1 MKKIYSIFFLVFSLA
16 PYCLFATEKLEK
28 DQYYYKSYYRNYWTG
43 KNLVVAVIDDGVWQW
58 HPDLKWSEWLNK
70 KEIPGNWIDDDKNG
84 YIDDYFGFNFVDN
97 SFDVTPKWTHGTAV
111 AGIIWAQINESW
123 IAWLAP
129 DAKIMSLIACGE
141 ISCSFENVRNAI
153 YYAVDNG
160 ANLINLSLWGSGY
173 VGFNSNYDDVIEYAY
188 NKWVVVV
195 VSAWNG
201 DPESAWVYGQ
211 DLDQVKVSPVC
222 NDKNGINMV
231 IGVGATHSLNNNK
244 TLWSNFGSCV
254 DTWAQGVNVTSTTDP
269 KHNDGYFYDSTL
281 SGTSFSAPIITGI
294 AAILKSSY
302 PELTPLELIDLIS
315 SSIDPSDMNEL
326 SKMKD
331 ARQCIIRSFN
341 LSVKNG
347 GKILISGQHFR
358 SHSSFSLVKID
369 SEGKQIN
376 VIIDK
381 WVQVL
386 DADLISL
393 DTSLLNL
400 SEGVYSLTWTNNT
413 CKNEW
418 NSITI
423 EWGLTYANKTI
434 PKSSSAS
441 PSNTPNSLTED
452 SHILSEAGIIM
463 KQDNESAYRLNDN
476 VLRQEV
482 IGMAVKIWWFS
493 LPDNYSC
500 RKLFSDVTQTKPNN
514 WACRAVEVSADNWI
528 ISRANSIFRPEEN
541 ITRAEALAIL
551 LKAANIQIQEY
562 NGISKY
568 SDTTLAWQINVVNT
582 ALSKW
587 IIDGT
592 ENFYPNRPAT
602 RGEIF
607 NMARRILEQK

>member
-1 MKKIYSIFFLVFSLA
+1 MKKLFSIFFLVFLFVPSS
-16 PYCLFATEKLEK
+16 LFATEKLEK
-28 DQYYYKSYYRNYWTG
+28 EQYYYKPYYRNYWTG
-43 KNLVVAVIDDGVWQW
+43 KNLIVAVIDDGVWQW

-70 KEIPGNWIDDDKNG
+70 KEISDNWIDDDKNG

-97 SFDVTPKWTHGTAV
+97 NFDVTPKWTHGTAV
-111 AGIIWAQINESW
+111 AGIIWGQINDSW

-129 DAKIMSLIACGE
+129 DAKIMSLIACNEKG
-141 ISCSFENVRNAI
+141 CSLENVKNAI
-153 YYAVDNG
+153 YYAVNNG

-173 VGFNSNYDDVIEYAY
+173 VGFTSTYDDIIEYAY
-188 NKWVVVV
+188 NKWVIVV

-222 NDKNGINMV
+222 NDKNGINML
-231 IGVGATHSLNNNK
+231 IGVGATQQLNNTK

-254 DTWAQGVNVTSTTDP
+254 DAWAQGVNVTSTTNP
-269 KHNDGYFYDSTL
+269 KYNDGYFYDSTL

-294 AAILKSSY
+294 ATILKSAY
-302 PELTPLELIDLIS
+302 PDLTPLELIDLIS
-315 SSIDPSDMNEL
+315 SSIDPSDINEL

-331 ARQCIIRSFN
+331 ARQCIISRFN

-347 GKILISGQHFR
+347 EKILISGQHFR
-358 SHSSFSLVKID
+358 SRSSFSLTRID

-376 VIIDK
+376 VVIDK
-381 WVQVL
+381 WIRIL
-386 DADLISL
+386 DADIISL

-400 SEGVYSLTWTNNT
+400 SPWVYSLIWTNNT

-418 NSITI
+418 NSITV
-423 EWGLTYANKTI
+423 EWEAIYINKSTSKV
-434 PKSSSAS
+434 PVVTSNAS
-441 PSNTPNSLTED
+441 NSWTED
-452 SHILSEAGIIM
+452 SQILSDAGVIM
-463 KQDNESAYRLNDN
+463 KQSNDSAYRLNDN

-493 LPDNYSC
+493 LPDNYTC
-500 RKLFSDVTQTKPNN
+500 RKLFSDVNQIKPNN
-514 WACRAVEVSADNWI
+514 WACRAVEVSADNLI

-568 SDTTLAWQINVVNT
+568 SDTMLAWQINVVNT